1 MRLWPRRREVEVRES
16 QPFTDAVVGA
26 LFAGAAGT
34 VAADPSG
41 LAALEV
47 AAGLYARSFASATI
61 EPAELRPVV
70 GPAVRALIARQ
81 LIRRGESVHVIDVA
95 GGQVRLIPVGSWDV
109 RGPWHEADWWY
120 RCDTFGPSGNST
132 HYTSA
137 AAVVHC
143 RYAVDPARPWF
154 GVAPLDWA
162 RSTGT
167 LAAYLE
173 TRLGQEAG
181 GTVAHVLPIPQ
192 DGGDGTD
199 TDPLADLKADI
210 RNAKGGTV
218 LTETTAAGWGEGK
231 ASAPQSDWQPKRIGA
246 NPPAV
251 LPTLRADVFGA
262 VLNACGVPVSL
273 ATDADG
279 TSQRESFRRFL
290 TTGLEPVGELV
301 AEELAAKLD
310 TPGVRFD
317 FTGTYAHDLAGRAQ
331 AFQKLAAG
339 GMDIA
344 AALAVSGLVVD
355 E

>member
-1 MRLWPRRREVEVRES
+1 MRWPLRRRREVRES
-16 QPFTDAVVGA
+16 QPFTDSLVSA
-26 LFAGAAGT
+26 LFAGASGT

-47 AAGLYARSFASATI
+47 AAGLYARSFAATTI
-61 EPAELRPVV
+61 QPAELAPVV
-70 GPAVRALIARQ
+70 GPQVRALIARQ
-81 LIRRGESVHVIDVA
+81 LIRRGESVHLIDVT
-95 GGQVRLIPVGSWDV
+95 GGQMRLIPAGSWDI
-109 RGPWHEADWWY
+109 RGPWAESDWWY
-120 RCDTFGPSGNST
+120 RADTFGPSGNAT
-132 HYTSA
+132 HFTPGSG
-137 AAVVHC
+137 VVHC

-218 LTETTAAGWGEGK
+218 LTETTSAGWGEGK
-231 ASAPQSDWQPKRIGA
+231 LAAPQADWQPRRIGA
-246 NPPAV
+246 NPPPV
-251 LPTLRADVFGA
+251 LPSLRADVFGA

-290 TTGLEPVGELV
+290 TTGLEPLGELV
-301 AEELAAKLD
+301 AAELAAKLD
-310 TPGVRFD
+310 TPDVRFD
-317 FTGTYAHDLAGRAQ
+317 FTQTYAHDLAGRAQ
-331 AFQKLAAG
+331 AFGKLVQG
-339 GMDIA
+339 GMATDK
-344 AALAVSGLVVD
+344 ALAVSGLIVG

>member
-1 MRLWPRRREVEVRES
+1 MRWPWTREKRES

-26 LFAGAAGT
+26 IYAAAAGT

-47 AAGLYARSFASATI
+47 AAGLFARSFAAATI

-70 GPAVRALIARQ
+70 GPAVRALIARN
-81 LIRRGESVHVIDVA
+81 LIRRGESVHLIEVNR
-95 GGQVRLIPVGSWDV
+95 GQVQLIPAGSWDV
-109 RGPWHEADWWY
+109 RGPWTETAWWY
-120 RCDTFGPSGNST
+120 RLDTFGPSGNAT
-132 HYTSA
+132 HYVPSA
-137 AAVVHC
+137 QAVHV
-143 RYAVDPARPWF
+143 RYAFDPARPWH

-192 DGGDGTD
+192 DGGDGSED
-199 TDPLADLKADI
+199 DPLAGLKADI
-210 RNAKGGTV
+210 RGAAGGTV

-231 ASAPQSDWQPKRIGA
+231 MAAPQADWQPRRIGA
-246 NPPAV
+246 NPPPV
-251 LPTLRADVFGA
+251 LPTLRSDVFGA

-290 TTGLEPVGELV
+290 TTGLEPVGQLV

-310 TPGVRFD
+310 TPDIRFD
-317 FTGTYAHDLAGRAQ
+317 FTGTYAHDLAGRAA
-331 AFQKLAAG
+331 AFAKLVQG
-339 GMDIA
+339 GMDVNR
-344 AALAVSGLVVD
+344 ALAVSGLVVG

>member
-1 MRLWPRRREVEVRES
+1 MRWPWRTEKRES

-26 LFAGAAGT
+26 IFAQAAGS

-47 AAGLYARSFASATI
+47 AAGLYARSFAAASI

-70 GPAVRALIARQ
+70 GPAVRALIARN
-81 LIRRGESVHVIDVA
+81 LIRRGESVHLIEVNS
-95 GGQVRLIPVGSWDV
+95 GQLRLIPVGSWDV
-109 RGPWHEADWWY
+109 RGPWHESAWWY
-120 RCDTFGPSGNST
+120 RVDTFGPSGNAT
-132 HYTSA
+132 HYTPAS
-137 AAVVHC
+137 AVVHA
-143 RYAVDPARPWF
+143 RYAIDPARPWH

-192 DGGDGTD
+192 DGGDGSEN
-199 TDPLADLKADI
+199 DPLTGLKADI
-210 RNAKGGTV
+210 RNARGGTV

-231 ASAPQSDWQPKRIGA
+231 MAAPQADWKPQRIGA
-246 NPPAV
+246 NPPPV
-251 LPTLRADVFGA
+251 LPTLRGDTYDA
-262 VLNACGVPVSL
+262 VLAACGVPPDL
-273 ATDADG
+273 ARISTAQG
-279 TSQRESFRRFL
+279 QREAFRRFL
-290 TTGLEPVGELV
+290 TTGLEPLGQLV
-301 AEELAAKLD
+301 ADELAAKLD

-331 AFQKLAAG
+331 AFKAMAAG
-339 GMDIA
+339 GMDVTKALQLAGLMIDDA
-344 AALAVSGLVVD
+344 A
-355 E
+355 

>member
-1 MRLWPRRREVEVRES
+1 MRWPWGREKRES
-16 QPFTDAVVGA
+16 QPFTDAVVGTIYA
-26 LFAGAAGT
+26 QAAGT

-47 AAGLYARSFASATI
+47 AAGLYARSFAAATV
-61 EPAELRPVV
+61 EPAELQPVI
-70 GPAVRALIARQ
+70 GPSVRALIARN
-81 LIRRGESVHVIDVA
+81 LIRRGESVHLIEVS
-95 GGQVRLIPVGSWDV
+95 GGQVELIPVGSWDV
-109 RGPWHEADWWY
+109 RGPWTERDWWY
-120 RCDTFGPSGNST
+120 RVDTFGPSGNAT
-132 HYTSA
+132 HYTPA
-137 AAVVHC
+137 GAVVHA
-143 RYAVDPARPWF
+143 RYAVEPARPWF

-192 DGGDGTD
+192 DGGDGSTD
-199 TDPLADLKADI
+199 DPLADLKADI

-218 LTETTAAGWGEGK
+218 LTETTAGGWGEGK
-231 ASAPQSDWQPKRIGA
+231 MSAPQADWQPRRIGA

-290 TTGLEPVGELV
+290 TTGLEPLGELV
-301 AEELAAKLD
+301 AAELAAKLD

-331 AFQKLAAG
+331 AFGKLVAG
-339 GMDIA
+339 GMGTDR
-344 AALAVSGLVVD
+344 ALQISGLLVAD
-355 E
+355 G